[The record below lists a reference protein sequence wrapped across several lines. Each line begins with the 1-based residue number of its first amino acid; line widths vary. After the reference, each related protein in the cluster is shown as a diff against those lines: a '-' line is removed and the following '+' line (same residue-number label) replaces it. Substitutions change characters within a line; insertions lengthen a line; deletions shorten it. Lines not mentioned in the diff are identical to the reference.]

1 MGRGGSHFGS
11 APEKHGSSVSEGD
24 EHKAES
30 LRLYLDNNV
39 YNRPFDDRTIQRNRK
54 EADSAWVL
62 LRAVEAEEVELVSS
76 FVVEVEHSRL
86 ADPARRERVE
96 DIISFA
102 REYVAPNE
110 EILQRAVALGRVGFG
125 VGWGTRSTLPPP
137 SAPVWTSS

>member
-1 MGRGGSHFGS
+1 M
-11 APEKHGSSVSEGD
+11 
-24 EHKAES
+24 
-30 LRLYLDNNV
+30 RLYLDNNV